1 MLQKSPACVLSCY
14 LIQTKRH
21 KFLYSGPQMS
31 ATVPALQ
38 VHSNLLRTLKEV
50 FSAFILGGSLSYLG
64 AETDLTWVRA

>member
-14 LIQTKRH
+14 LIQTKTDEY

-38 VHSNLLRTLKEV
+38 VHSNLLRDT
-50 FSAFILGGSLSYLG
+50 
-64 AETDLTWVRA
+64 